1 MTILYHE
8 NISREKNLISPNVL
22 LFCVLCRTVEGLE
35 EWRKEAKEM
44 QRQQEMKV
52 IIEGRLKYPKAA
64 DTAPF
69 ATDGETQ
76 RETNQQ
82 LPSSAEMRLKVKKN
96 LSVLRS

>member
-1 MTILYHE
+1 M
-8 NISREKNLISPNVL
+8 
-22 LFCVLCRTVEGLE
+22 LCRTVEGLE

-69 ATDGETQ
+69 ATDRETQ
-76 RETNQQ
+76 EANQQ
-82 LPSSAEMRLKVKKN
+82 LPSSAEMRLKVKK
-96 LSVLRS
+96 SICAKIKRACMKIVY